1 MIVLVERETRGG
13 RQERKR
19 FIYFFV
25 ATASEIGAYKI
36 FYIIK
41 LKFIV
46 NLKLVT
52 NNIKKHL

>member
-46 NLKLVT
+46 SFRRKNG
-52 NNIKKHL
+52 